1 MDKAQAATWASWQKQ
16 PWRCRLVA
24 EAPPMQQSAE
34 VISTGDL
41 RDLLAALQA
50 MKVGDFSV
58 RLPGDRVGM
67 FGKIADAFNDIVAD
81 KPGDGGRAGAGR
93 RRGGGARGAHPAE
106 GEVLQPGRRVVR
118 RWRHRSTR

>member
-1 MDKAQAATWASWQKQ
+1 MDKAQAARGRRGGNGNGHGGAGS
-16 PWRCRLVA
+16 VA
-24 EAPPMQQSAE
+24 EAPPMEQTAE

-81 KPGDGGRAGAGR
+81 NQVMAVELERVGEAVGREGR
-93 RRGGGARGAHPAE
+93 TR
-106 GEVLQPGRRVVR
+106 QRV
-118 RWRHRSTR
+118 